1 MVCTNRHLNGMEKC
15 YKYTYVWER
24 LQRELSLYQL
34 LEEQREISVLLHK
47 SVGNLIWFKDL
58 CKVFVKEYCL
68 RCGRIMDE
76 MRVFPEVCY
85 EYGTIQA
92 LNHNIFHCF
101 SHFF

>member
-24 LQRELSLYQL
+24 LQHELSLYQL

-58 CKVFVKEYCL
+58 CKVFVKEYYL

-76 MRVFPEVCY
+76 MRVFP
-85 EYGTIQA
+85 
-92 LNHNIFHCF
+92 
-101 SHFF
+101 